1 MHEWE
6 TKVGIINGNEGR
18 LIRGGSGVIVM
29 VMEVA
34 VVLVVEAV
42 EMVQVLL
49 WMEQMEDQVVD
60 LVEVAVFVVVQEIH
74 LLLVRNLKVR
84 TVEIRLE

>member
-1 MHEWE
+1 MDEL
-6 TKVGIINGNEGR
+6 T
-18 LIRGGSGVIVM
+18 LD
-29 VMEVA
+29 
-34 VVLVVEAV
+34 L
-42 EMVQVLL
+42 Q
-49 WMEQMEDQVVD
+49 EQMEDQVVD